1 MDINKTY
8 SVKKENYEV
17 AEHFSETPEVEM
29 VRLKPVSAE
38 PMDFDPG
45 MFVMISGIEK
55 TTQKEMVARAFSIA
69 SEPVSA
75 VMEFFVVKE
84 HGGHVSHFMHAQPGD
99 PYIIT
104 GPYGQFKFNPEE
116 NKKVLFV
123 AGGTGLAPFMSMLR
137 HIKIVKAGNDVV
149 LLYSVKYPTEIIRK
163 EELDAMQSLIGL
175 KLIVS
180 VTRPQPGD
188 GWNGETGHISADT
201 IKKYAP
207 DFMERT
213 GYICG
218 PLAFVKAMKD
228 AFAALGVPQSQ
239 VKADVWG

>member
-1 MDINKTY
+1 
-8 SVKKENYEV
+8 
-17 AEHFSETPEVEM
+17 
-29 VRLKPVSAE
+29 
-38 PMDFDPG
+38 
-45 MFVMISGIEK
+45 MFVMISGIDK
-55 TTQKEMVARAFSIA
+55 ATQKEMVARAFSIA
-69 SEPVSA
+69 SEPVSD

-84 HGGHVSHFMHAQPGD
+84 HGGHVSHFMEAQPGD

-104 GPYGQFKFNPEE
+104 GPHGQFKFTPEQ
-116 NKKVLFV
+116 NRKVLFI

-137 HIKIVKAGNDVV
+137 HIRRIKATNDVV

-163 EELDAMQSLIGL
+163 DELYAMQQELSL
-175 KLIVS
+175 KLAVT

-188 GWNGETGHISADT
+188 GWSGETGHISPDT

-207 DFMERT
+207 DFLERT
-213 GYICG
+213 EYICG

-228 AFAALGVPQSQ
+228 ALSALNVPPTQ